1 MFNHQGR
8 PLGQAEKARALGPT
22 EIIFFIKE
30 NRPQKKKK
38 APKVLCTREEKKG
51 KEISFKIFS
60 GRVNRFFFPQ

>member
-8 PLGQAEKARALGPT
+8 PLGQAGKARALGPT

-30 NRPQKKKK
+30 NRPQKKK
-38 APKVLCTREEKKG
+38 APKVLCTRKGKKG
-51 KEISFKIFS
+51 KGIRFKIFS